1 VVTFTIEIN
10 GYGGEMVLGSV
21 SKEAFEH
28 WSVKDEDD
36 EGINGHLFWDPY
48 EESDGNEITDDEDP
62 RFLGNWHEIDDID
75 HSHGAFYDQ
84 CEVIVTNEDGETIYE
99 TDSPEIESTHI
110 SDPDDQPEGY
120 YFKGWSTEKGNF
132 FSCDI
137 ELDNFDPDKLK
148 FGATNIDCDVV
159 IDSVTYDG
167 EDLDNIGGDTRSKS
181 VGWDFYENL

>member
-1 VVTFTIEIN
+1 MKTFTIEIN

-21 SKEAFEH
+21 TKEAYEH

-36 EGINGHLFWDPY
+36 EGINTHLFWDPY
-48 EESDGNEITDDEDP
+48 EEADGNDITDHEDP
-62 RFLGNWHEIDDID
+62 RFLGSWHEIDDID
-75 HSHGAFYDQ
+75 HTHGAFYDQ
-84 CEVIVTNEDGETIYE
+84 CWVVVTGEDGETVYQN
-99 TDSPEIESTHI
+99 DDPEVESTHI

-132 FSCDI
+132 FCCDI
-137 ELDNFDPDKLK
+137 DLDEFDPKKLK

-167 EDLDNIGGDTRSKS
+167 EDLDNIGGDTNSKS
-181 VGWDFYENL
+181 VGWEFYENL